1 MSVRV
6 QTSQNVDVEYEPA
19 SIGERILANLI
30 DYLVYLAWGIF
41 SAWVFRGT
49 VNIPTDSNMFFIILF
64 FFLPVAFYPLLTEY
78 FLNGQ
83 TLGKKVLK
91 IRVVRL
97 DGGKPTLGAYILRWL
112 LIVID
117 SQLFTPLVAVVAVAA
132 GGKGQRVGDIAAGTT
147 VVKINKTVSLDDI
160 TYQPIAENYTV
171 RYPEAAQLSDRDIE
185 TVRVVLR
192 KANFDLTNR
201 TAERVSGVLNVG
213 RVYADSQQF
222 LTTIVNDYAYLANQE
237 K

>member
-30 DYLVYLAWGIF
+30 DYLIYIAWGIGGILLFQAFHSGGSLSTFF
-41 SAWVFRGT
+41 S
-49 VNIPTDSNMFFIILF
+49 ILF
-64 FFLPVAFYPLLTEY
+64 LFLPIAFYPLFTEY

-83 TLGKKVLK
+83 TLGKKALK

-117 SQLFTPLVAVVAVAA
+117 SQLFTPFVAVVAVAA

-160 TYQPIAENYTV
+160 TYQPLAENYTV

-222 LTTIVNDYAYLANQE
+222 LTTIINDYAYLANQE

>member
-30 DYLVYLAWGIF
+30 DYLIYIAWGIGGILLFQAFHSGGSLSTFF
-41 SAWVFRGT
+41 S
-49 VNIPTDSNMFFIILF
+49 ILF
-64 FFLPVAFYPLLTEY
+64 LFLPIAFYPLFTEY

-83 TLGKKVLK
+83 TLGKKALK

-117 SQLFTPLVAVVAVAA
+117 SQLFTPFVAVVAVAA

-160 TYQPIAENYTV
+160 TYQPLAENYTV

-213 RVYADSQQF
+213 RV
-222 LTTIVNDYAYLANQE
+222 
-237 K
+237 

>member
-30 DYLVYLAWGIF
+30 DYLIYIAWGIGGILLFQAFHSGGSLSTFF
-41 SAWVFRGT
+41 S
-49 VNIPTDSNMFFIILF
+49 ILF
-64 FFLPVAFYPLLTEY
+64 LFLPIAFYPLFTEY

-83 TLGKKVLK
+83 TLGKKALK

-117 SQLFTPLVAVVAVAA
+117 SQLFTPFVAVVAVAA

-160 TYQPIAENYTV
+160 TYQPLAENYTV

-201 TAERVSGVLNVG
+201 TAERVSGVLNLG

-222 LTTIVNDYAYLANQE
+222 LTTIINDYAYLANQE